1 MRAALAYLRKVAAG
15 DEAISN
21 SRLALLKGIAKA
33 AGDIIAQEAA
43 AAAKA

>member
-21 SRLALLKGIAKA
+21 KRISLLKGIAKA
-33 AGDIIAQEAA
+33 ASDIIAQETAS
-43 AAAKA
+43 KA